1 MMHGAWLRRALSAI
15 LLAAGAWSAMPALA
29 SVPAPGSEAAPY
41 VSNLVPGAKAV
52 GGGRLTWLGFHAYD
66 AVLYAANA
74 RFVDNAPF
82 ALELT
87 YARKFKG
94 SAIAERSVA
103 EIRKFGIADERE
115 LVEWQGILAGLFPD
129 VVPGDRLTGISQT
142 DGTAR
147 FFHNGRALGVLS
159 DERLRR
165 AFFSIW
171 LDPRTS
177 APDLRRKL
185 LGDSGQR

>member
-1 MMHGAWLRRALSAI
+1 MRPDRLRRLALAVM
-15 LLAAGAWSAMPALA
+15 LAAIGAWSAAPASA
-29 SVPAPGSEAAPY
+29 TIPPAGNEAAPY
-41 VSNLVPGAKAV
+41 VSSLVPAARVV

-74 RFVDNAPF
+74 RFAENAPF

-87 YARKFKG
+87 YARKFTG
-94 SAIAERSVA
+94 AAIAERSIV
-103 EIRKFGIADERE
+103 EIRKLGLAEERE
-115 LVEWQGILAGLFPD
+115 LADWQSTLAGLFPD
-129 VVPGDRLTGISQT
+129 VAPGDRLTGVSQA

-147 FFHNGRALGVLS
+147 FFHNGRALGSLN

-185 LGDSGQR
+185 LGDSGQK

>member
-1 MMHGAWLRRALSAI
+1 MTALGGWRAV
-15 LLAAGAWSAMPALA
+15 LAAMCVAAGPWWAAPAA
-29 SVPAPGSEAAPY
+29 ANIPPAGNEAAPY
-41 VSNLVPGAKAV
+41 VSSLVPAARVV
-52 GGGRLTWLGFHAYD
+52 GGGRFTWLGFHAYD

-74 RFVDNAPF
+74 RFADNAPF

-94 SAIAERSVA
+94 AAIAERSIA
-103 EIRKFGIADERE
+103 EIRKLGLADERE
-115 LVEWQGILAGLFPD
+115 IADWQAALAGLFPD
-129 VVPGDRLTGISQT
+129 VVPGDRLTGVSQS

-147 FFHNGRALGVLS
+147 FFHNGRPLGTLG

>member
-1 MMHGAWLRRALSAI
+1 MTHQAWRRRMLAVLTVATGAWC
-15 LLAAGAWSAMPALA
+15 MPPALA
-29 SVPAPGSEAAPY
+29 NVPPPGNEAAPY
-41 VSNLVPGAKAV
+41 VNMLVPGAKVV

-74 RFVDNAPF
+74 RFADNAPF

-94 SAIAERSVA
+94 AAIAERSIV
-103 EIRKFGIADERE
+103 EIRKLGLADERE
-115 LVEWQGILAGLFPD
+115 LAEWQGLLAALFPD
-129 VVPGDRLTGISQT
+129 VVPGDRLTGVSQG
-142 DGTAR
+142 DGALR
-147 FFHNGRALGVLS
+147 FFHNGRALGVLN

>member
-1 MMHGAWLRRALSAI
+1 MMRGEKRRWILAAL
-15 LLAAGAWSAMPALA
+15 LLAAGSWCTTSALA
-29 SVPAPGSEAAPY
+29 SIPASGNEAPAL
-41 VSNLVPGAKAV
+41 VSSLVPGARVV

-66 AVLYAANA
+66 AVLYAGNA
-74 RFVDNAPF
+74 RFNDNAAF

-94 SAIAERSVA
+94 AAIAERSVV
-103 EIRKFGIADERE
+103 EIRKLGLADERE
-115 LVEWQGILAGLFPD
+115 LAEWQGLLAGLFPD
-129 VVPGDRLTGISQT
+129 IVPGDRLIGVSLA
-142 DGTAR
+142 DGTLR
-147 FFHNGRALGVLS
+147 FIHNDRALGTLN

>member
-1 MMHGAWLRRALSAI
+1 MTHGSRRRLV
-15 LLAAGAWSAMPALA
+15 LAATLVIAGSWCMSSALA
-29 SVPAPGSEAAPY
+29 NIPAPGNQAAPL
-41 VSNLVPGAKAV
+41 VSGLVPGARVV

-66 AVLYAANA
+66 AVLYAGNA
-74 RFVDNAPF
+74 RFDDNAPF

-94 SAIAERSVA
+94 AAIAERSVV
-103 EIRKFGIADERE
+103 EIRKLGLADERE
-115 LVEWQGILAGLFPD
+115 LAEWQGLLAGVFPD
-129 VVPGDRLTGISQT
+129 VVSGDRLTGVSQA
-142 DGTAR
+142 DGTLR
-147 FFHNGRALGVLS
+147 FFHNDRALGTLS

>member
-1 MMHGAWLRRALSAI
+1 MRPSKWRRLTLAAMFATTVAWWAAPASAI
-15 LLAAGAWSAMPALA
+15 IPPAGNEAAAYVSSL
-29 SVPAPGSEAAPY
+29 VPAAR
-41 VSNLVPGAKAV
+41 VV

-74 RFVDNAPF
+74 RFAENAPF
-82 ALELT
+82 ALELI

-94 SAIAERSVA
+94 AAIAERSIA
-103 EIRKFGIADERE
+103 EIRKLGLAEDRE
-115 LVEWQGILAGLFPD
+115 LAEWQSTLVGLFPD
-129 VVPGDRLTGISQT
+129 VVPGDRLTGVSQA

-147 FFHNGRALGVLS
+147 FFHNGRALGTLN

-185 LGDSGQR
+185 LGDSGQK